1 VIYGLVALS
10 FFWFLLSKRGRMIL
24 ILAAPLIYVMNT
36 CFVTIIIR
44 LTRDACGDGL
54 EPQTF

>member
-1 VIYGLVALS
+1 
-10 FFWFLLSKRGRMIL
+10 MIL